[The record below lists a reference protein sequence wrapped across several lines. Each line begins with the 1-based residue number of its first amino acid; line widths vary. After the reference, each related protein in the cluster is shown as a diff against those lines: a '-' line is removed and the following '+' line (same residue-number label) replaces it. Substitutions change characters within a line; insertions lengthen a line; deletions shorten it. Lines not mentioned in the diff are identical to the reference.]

1 MPRFPWLDY
10 HLGPSIAMGRD
21 AGLRDKH
28 AGGVANTPES

>member
-10 HLGPSIAMGRD
+10 RHAPSIAMGRNAD
-21 AGLRDKH
+21 LRDNH

>member
-10 HLGPSIAMGRD
+10 RLGPSIAMGRA
-21 AGLRDKH
+21 AGLRDND